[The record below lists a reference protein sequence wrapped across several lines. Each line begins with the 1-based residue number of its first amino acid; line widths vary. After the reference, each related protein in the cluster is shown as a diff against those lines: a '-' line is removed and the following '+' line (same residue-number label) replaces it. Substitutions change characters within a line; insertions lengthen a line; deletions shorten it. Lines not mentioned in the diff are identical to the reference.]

1 MSNAA
6 LLDPNATPSAL
17 NFGVKR
23 LNYIPLVIA
32 LSVVLLFGLIVA
44 FVAMQKA
51 EQQAEQN
58 NQVAPISS
66 NAPTESASNPVAN
79 ILEDAGIIRPESAT
93 QYAPTT
99 IEEAQAQTTAAQ
111 PDYQTAAP
119 APLPQDAELPT
130 YTANPPYNPNANYPP
145 PQQQDYSGYQEPA
158 YDNSPNAEVL
168 RQIQQERNQRL
179 LQAINAK
186 TAVAFNSPS
195 TQSGAS
201 YSAFTT
207 NNSDPLSQLQD
218 VKNKL
223 QNATALLSGS
233 DSPMAQY
240 QQQLQSLQ
248 QMAGM
253 GGGAAPQLP
262 AGLQPMQGGSNGQG
276 YDQFNGDE
284 SRWSLNTK
292 MKAPKP
298 FTVLAGDVIPG
309 IFITGINSDLPGQI
323 TGQVSQNVYDS
334 ATGRNLLIP
343 QGTEAVG
350 EYASEV
356 IYGQERLL
364 FGWKRLTFP
373 DGKTLDL
380 GSMQGA
386 DSAGYA
392 GVKDLVNHHFWR
404 IFGSATMMSFVTA
417 GVEIS
422 QDDTASMEGS
432 RKAGDALSEALG
444 QQLGQAAAQMLMK
457 NLNIAPTIE
466 IRPGNRFNII
476 VTKDLVFDKPYSN
489 FDY

>member
-1 MSNAA
+1 MNKAA
-6 LLDPNATPSAL
+6 LLDPSTSPGLHFN
-17 NFGVKR
+17 VKR
-23 LNYIPLVIA
+23 LNYIPLIA
-32 LSVVLLFGLIVA
+32 VLAIVLLFAVIVA
-44 FVAMQKA
+44 VVAVQKA
-51 EQQAEQN
+51 EQQAAQN
-58 NQVAPISS
+58 NQIAPISN
-66 NAPTESASNPVAN
+66 NAPTDSAANPVAS
-79 ILEDAGIIRPESAT
+79 ILEASGITRPESAV

-99 IEEAQAQTTAAQ
+99 IDENPETPSTLPDLQAVPTAQDLPLPAQAT
-111 PDYQTAAP
+111 
-119 APLPQDAELPT
+119 
-130 YTANPPYNPNANYPP
+130 NPPYNPD
-145 PQQQDYSGYQEPA
+145 QDYSGYQDPA
-158 YDNSPNAEVL
+158 YDNSPNAELL

-179 LQAINAK
+179 LQAVNSK
-186 TAVAFNSPS
+186 TAVNFTAPT
-195 TQSGAS
+195 TQQGGS
-201 YSAFTT
+201 YSSFTA
-207 NNSDPLSQLQD
+207 NNSDPLSQLQE
-218 VKNKL
+218 VKDKL
-223 QNATALLSGS
+223 QNASALLRGA

-248 QMAGM
+248 QMTGM
-253 GGGAAPQLP
+253 SGGGSAQLP
-262 AGLQPMQGGSNGQG
+262 AGLQPMQNGSSGQS
-276 YDQFNGDE
+276 YNQFNGDE
-284 SRWSLNTK
+284 SRWALNTK
-292 MKAPKP
+292 MNNPKP
-298 FTVLAGDVIPG
+298 FTVLAGDVLPG

-323 TGQVSQNVYDS
+323 KGQVSQNIYDS

-343 QGTEAVG
+343 QGTVAIG

-364 FGWKRLTFP
+364 FGWKRLNFP
-373 DGKTLDL
+373 DGRTLDI

-422 QDDTASMEGS
+422 QDDTASMQGS

-476 VTKDLVFDKPYSN
+476 VTKDIVFEKPYSD

>member
-1 MSNAA
+1 MNNSL
-6 LLDPNATPSAL
+6 LLDPNATPNAL

-32 LSVVLLFGLIVA
+32 MSIVLLFGIVVA
-44 FVAMQKA
+44 IVAMQKA
-51 EQQAEQN
+51 EQQAESEK
-58 NQVAPISS
+58 QVVPISN
-66 NAPTESASNPVAN
+66 NAPTETASNPVAN
-79 ILEDAGIIRPESAT
+79 ILEDAGITRPESAT

-99 IEEAQAQTTAAQ
+99 IEEAQVQPESTL
-111 PDYQTAAP
+111 PDYQATETAQYQ
-119 APLPQDAELPT
+119 QDVDLPT
-130 YTANPPYNPNANYPP
+130 YTANPPYNPNASYPSS
-145 PQQQDYSGYQEPA
+145 QQQDYSGYQEPTH
-158 YDNSPNAEVL
+158 DNSPNAEVL

-233 DSPMAQY
+233 DSPIAQY

-262 AGLQPMQGGSNGQG
+262 AGLQPMQNGSSQG
-276 YDQFNGDE
+276 YNQFNGDE

-343 QGTEAVG
+343 QGTKAVG

-356 IYGQERLL
+356 IYGQERIL

-373 DGKTLDL
+373 DGKTLDI

-422 QDDTASMEGS
+422 QDDTASIEGS